1 MLCLGDSI
9 RYDAPFLQ
17 PLLHTFA
24 HPSHASKGPGQCAA
38 SYSPKKVAIG
48 VRLST

>member
-9 RYDAPFLQ
+9 RYDAPSLQ
-17 PLLHTFA
+17 RLLHTFV
-24 HPSHASKGPGQCAA
+24 HPSHASQGSGQCAA